1 MEPLVLVVDDEAKIR
16 ELVSSYLEKSGYRAL
31 AAGTGKEALA
41 LLERE
46 PVALLLLD
54 LMLPDLS
61 GEELC
66 AKIRAVSELP
76 VIMMTARAGEESIIH
91 GLSLGADDYVTK
103 PFSPRE
109 LMARVGAALRRSK
122 MISHNEPP
130 GGRILA
136 WEGLAA
142 NLDERRVSVNGE
154 ALALTPNEYNI
165 LLLLMSRPQKIFT
178 RDEIIA
184 AVKDDYDGFDRAID
198 THIKNLR
205 QKLGDPKY
213 IHTVY
218 GMGYRFGG
226 SL

>member
-1 MEPLVLVVDDEAKIR
+1 MEDLVLVVDDEAKIR
-16 ELVSSYLEKSGYRAL
+16 ELVSSYLKKNGYRVL

-46 PVALLLLD
+46 PVSLLLLD

-76 VIMMTARAGEESIIH
+76 VIMMTARADEESVIN
-91 GLSLGADDYVTK
+91 GLSIGADDYVTK

-109 LMARVGAALRRSK
+109 LMARTAAILRRSR
-122 MISHNEPP
+122 MISRNEPR

-136 WEGLAA
+136 WEGLSA
-142 NLDERRVSVNGE
+142 NLDERRVSVNGG

-165 LLLLMSRPQKIFT
+165 LMLLMSRPQKIFT

-184 AVKDDYDGFDRAID
+184 AVKDDYDGFDRTID
-198 THIKNLR
+198 THVKNLR

-218 GMGYRFGG
+218 GVGYRFGG
-226 SL
+226 AA

>member
-1 MEPLVLVVDDEAKIR
+1 MEDLVLVVDDEAKIR
-16 ELVSSYLEKSGYRAL
+16 ELVSSYLKKNGYRVL

-46 PVALLLLD
+46 PVSLLLLD

-76 VIMMTARAGEESIIH
+76 VIMMTARADEESVIN
-91 GLSLGADDYVTK
+91 GLSIGADDYVTK

-109 LMARVGAALRRSK
+109 LMARTAAILRRSK
-122 MISHNEPP
+122 MISRNEPR

-136 WEGLAA
+136 WEGLSA
-142 NLDERRVSVNGE
+142 NLDERRVSVNGGT
-154 ALALTPNEYNI
+154 LALTPNEYNI
-165 LLLLMSRPQKIFT
+165 LMLLMSRPQKIFT

-184 AVKDDYDGFDRAID
+184 AVKDDYDGFDRTID
-198 THIKNLR
+198 THVKNLR

-218 GMGYRFGG
+218 GVGYRFGG
-226 SL
+226 AA

>member
-1 MEPLVLVVDDEAKIR
+1 
-16 ELVSSYLEKSGYRAL
+16 
-31 AAGTGKEALA
+31 
-41 LLERE
+41 
-46 PVALLLLD
+46 
-54 LMLPDLS
+54 
-61 GEELC
+61 
-66 AKIRAVSELP
+66 
-76 VIMMTARAGEESIIH
+76 
-91 GLSLGADDYVTK
+91 
-103 PFSPRE
+103 
-109 LMARVGAALRRSK
+109 MARVAAALRRSK
-122 MISHNEPP
+122 MISRNEPR

-154 ALALTPNEYNI
+154 ALALTPNEYKI

-184 AVKDDYDGFDRAID
+184 SVKDDYDGFDRAVD

-205 QKLGDPKY
+205 QKLRDPKY

-226 SL
+226 VP

>member
-1 MEPLVLVVDDEAKIR
+1 MEDLVLVVDDEAKIR
-16 ELVSSYLEKSGYRAL
+16 ELVGSYLKKSGYRVL
-31 AAGTGKEALA
+31 SAGTGKEALA

-46 PVALLLLD
+46 PVSLLLLD

-66 AKIRAVSELP
+66 VKIRAVSALP
-76 VIMMTARAGEESIIH
+76 VIMMTARADEESVIN
-91 GLSLGADDYVTK
+91 GLSIGADDYVTK

-109 LMARVGAALRRSK
+109 LVARAAAILRRSR
-122 MISHNEPP
+122 MISRNEPP

-136 WEGLAA
+136 WEGLLA

-154 ALALTPNEYNI
+154 ALALTPNEYKI
-165 LLLLMSRPQKIFT
+165 LMLLMSRPQKIFT

-184 AVKDDYDGFDRAID
+184 SVKDDYDGFDRTID
-198 THIKNLR
+198 THVKNLR

-226 SL
+226 SP

>member
-16 ELVSSYLEKSGYRAL
+16 ELVSSYLKKSGYRAL

-41 LLERE
+41 FLERE
-46 PVALLLLD
+46 PVSLLLLD

-76 VIMMTARAGEESIIH
+76 VIMMTAKAGEENIIN
-91 GLSLGADDYVTK
+91 GLSIGADDYITK

-109 LMARVGAALRRSK
+109 LMARVGAMLRRSK
-122 MISHNEPP
+122 MISHNEPQ

-154 ALALTPNEYNI
+154 ALVLTPNEYNI
-165 LLLLMSRPQKIFT
+165 LMLLMSRPQKIFT
-178 RDEIIA
+178 RDENIA
-184 AVKDDYDGFDRAID
+184 SVKDDYDGFDRAID

-205 QKLGDPKY
+205 QKLKDPKY

-226 SL
+226 AL

>member
-1 MEPLVLVVDDEAKIR
+1 MEDLVLVVDDEAKIR
-16 ELVSSYLEKSGYRAL
+16 ELVSSYLKKNGYRVL

-46 PVALLLLD
+46 PVSLLLLD

-76 VIMMTARAGEESIIH
+76 VIMMTARADEESVIN
-91 GLSLGADDYVTK
+91 GLSIGADDYVTK

-109 LMARVGAALRRSK
+109 LMARTAAILRRSR
-122 MISHNEPP
+122 MISRNEPR

-136 WEGLAA
+136 WEGLSA
-142 NLDERRVSVNGE
+142 NLDERRVSVNGGT
-154 ALALTPNEYNI
+154 LALTPNEYNI
-165 LLLLMSRPQKIFT
+165 LMLLMSRPQKIFT
-178 RDEIIA
+178 RDEIIT
-184 AVKDDYDGFDRAID
+184 AVKDDYDGFDRTID
-198 THIKNLR
+198 THVKNLR

-218 GMGYRFGG
+218 GVGYRFGG
-226 SL
+226 AA